1 MDTNSGFGEILETG
15 QTTVRNVAK
24 GAKQGA
30 KAFAKTAAGQVAG
43 GQTPN
48 QNQGTNEAA
57 NSSQQQMSDDDAKQ
71 FLKDLYGKSDK
82 KSTSLPPQNQNQNQ
96 NAVKTALGLPQKNPN
111 EGKTAEELAKIEQL
125 RNQLHGQ
132 YYQDLT
138 NRKKAPEEHVTEKLE
153 REEHEGK
160 MTELETEKKK
170 PGPIAVQR
178 AQQSAEKFR
187 GVSG

>member
-1 MDTNSGFGEILETG
+1 MDTNSGFGEILERG

-57 NSSQQQMSDDDAKQ
+57 NSPQQQMSDDDAKQ

-82 KSTSLPPQNQNQNQ
+82 KSTSSPPQNQNQNQ
-96 NAVKTALGLPQKNPN
+96 NAVKTALGMSQKNPN

-132 YYQDLT
+132 YYEELT
-138 NRKKAPEEHVTEKLE
+138 NPKKPQEEAVTEKLE
-153 REEHEGK
+153 REEQEEK
-160 MTELETEKKK
+160 VELFEKNKKK
-170 PGPIAVQR
+170 PPPLPATVKRGTGESVV
-178 AQQSAEKFR
+178 